1 MKRNLAIIKWI
12 ASGAGFLASL
22 TPGLIHAQRSTQTE
36 FGSVNNFGDFLKLL
50 FDWAIPVTGSI
61 AVIMF
66 IYAGYLYMTSQGDTG
81 KIGEAKEI
89 IVGVIVGVML
99 LFTIGILMRNVI
111 GTLR

>member
-1 MKRNLAIIKWI
+1 MKKNPVTIRWI
-12 ASGAGFLASL
+12 SVGTALLASL
-22 TPGLIHAQRSTQTE
+22 TPGLIYAQRTAQTE
-36 FGSVNNFGDFLKLL
+36 LGTVSNFGDFLKLV
-50 FDWAIPVTGSI
+50 FDWAIPITGSI

-66 IYAGYLYMTSQGDTG
+66 VYAGYLYMTSQGDTG

-99 LFTIGILMRNVI
+99 LFTIGILMKNVI